1 MSHKN
6 PQIRTDLQ
14 FFPIQSSGN
23 QVLLIKDHLGL
34 VEEGKAVPSQL
45 YGIMALLD
53 GTTTVRDIQM
63 ALMRQRGGILVGTD
77 EVERVLAGLDEAFLL
92 DSERFRHA
100 RQQIVARFAAQ
111 PLRPCAHCGPSYPA
125 EETELR
131 KRLDEIIESQPPVPP
146 PEGRVTGL
154 IAPHIDLSVGYKVY
168 ASAYQWLKHCAPSR
182 VVVLGVGH
190 QMGDLFS
197 LTEKDFETPLG
208 RVKNERAAVHKLM
221 KAGQSL
227 MADSDFA
234 HKSEHSVEF
243 QVLFLQ
249 HLLPEQSFTIIPVL
263 CGPLTPCLPEYTRKA
278 YVERTGPFL
287 KALSEVLREGTQET
301 LLVAGVD
308 FSHIGPK
315 FGHDAPATLLQNQS
329 KTHDQNLLKALA
341 EVKAEEFWEESIR
354 ENDQFNVCGF
364 SALACLLEVLPPSR
378 AQVLNYQL
386 WHEQPTRSAVS
397 FAAVAFTSLA

>member
-1 MSHKN
+1 M
-6 PQIRTDLQ
+6 
-14 FFPIQSSGN
+14 
-23 QVLLIKDHLGL
+23 
-34 VEEGKAVPSQL
+34 
-45 YGIMALLD
+45 
-53 GTTTVRDIQM
+53 
-63 ALMRQRGGILVGTD
+63 
-77 EVERVLAGLDEAFLL
+77 
-92 DSERFRHA
+92 
-100 RQQIVARFAAQ
+100 
-111 PLRPCAHCGPSYPA
+111 
-125 EETELR
+125 
-131 KRLDEIIESQPPVPP
+131 ESQPPVPP
-146 PEGRVTGL
+146 SEGRVTGL

-208 RVKNERAAVHKLM
+208 RVKNERTAVHKLL

-249 HLLPEQSFTIIPVL
+249 HLLPENPFTIIPIL
-263 CGPLTPCLPEYTRKA
+263 CGPLRPCLPEYTRKA

-287 KALSEVLREGTQET
+287 KALSELLREGTQET

-315 FGHDAPATLLQNQS
+315 FGHDSPATLLQNQS
-329 KTHDQNLLKALA
+329 ETHDQNLLKALA

-364 SALACLLEVLPPSR
+364 SAMACLLEVLPPSS
-378 AQVLNYQL
+378 AKVLDYQL

-397 FAAVAFTSLA
+397 FAALAFTSLA